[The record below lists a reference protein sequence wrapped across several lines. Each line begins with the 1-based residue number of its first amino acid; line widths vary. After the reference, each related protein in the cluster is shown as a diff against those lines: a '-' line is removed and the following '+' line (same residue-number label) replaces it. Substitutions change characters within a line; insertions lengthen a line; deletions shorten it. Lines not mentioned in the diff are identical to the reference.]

1 MPRKKKETQETQEPQ
16 ATRRQ
21 LSGNSQATRRKVQE
35 VPEAVYIYHT
45 GDDIRKIAKLLTG
58 SDYMGFAI
66 LSYSGLTWDTLKDG
80 DILKWRI

>member
-1 MPRKKKETQETQEPQ
+1 MPRKKKETQEPQE
-16 ATRRQ
+16 TRRQ
-21 LSGNSQATRRKVQE
+21 LSGNSQESRRKVQE

-45 GDDIRKIAKLLTG
+45 GDDIRKIAQLLTG

>member
-1 MPRKKKETQETQEPQ
+1 MARKKKETQE
-16 ATRRQ
+16 
-21 LSGNSQATRRKVQE
+21 SQATRRKVQE

-45 GDDIRKIAKLLTG
+45 GDDIREIAKLLTG